1 MGGDTSYQ
9 GAHQTKRRHT
19 TADRTLLAAKLLST
33 YTPSPPD
40 PIPTF
45 FDILFVAKQQN
56 ETRQPESRQNHLLVE
71 SRRRCA
77 QAAPIVQTRHSH
89 PNQPLRRRIPSAA
102 KGTELER
109 YLRRSK
115 TPFNIYMT
123 PTAFQSLARE
133 LSPHRLPRL
142 HQVAFRGRGSVLD
155 TATSRRS
162 TPPRRPTPT
171 RRPALTPPHAKG
183 ALCVDARKRGAP
195 HLQFAMQ

>member
-77 QAAPIVQTRHSH
+77 QAAPIVQTPNTTFSSKPASPHSGDEFLLVL
-89 PNQPLRRRIPSAA
+89 QQ
-102 KGTELER
+102 KGKLDQFLLIDSTELER

-123 PTAFQSLARE
+123 PTAFQSL
-133 LSPHRLPRL
+133 PHSLGSLESSL
-142 HQVAFRGRGSVLD
+142 HIV
-155 TATSRRS
+155 
-162 TPPRRPTPT
+162 
-171 RRPALTPPHAKG
+171 
-183 ALCVDARKRGAP
+183 
-195 HLQFAMQ
+195 